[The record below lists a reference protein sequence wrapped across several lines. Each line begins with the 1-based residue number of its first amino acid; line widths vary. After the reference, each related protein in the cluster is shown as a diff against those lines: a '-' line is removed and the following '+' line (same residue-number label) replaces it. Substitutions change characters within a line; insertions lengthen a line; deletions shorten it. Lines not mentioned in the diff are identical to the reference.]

1 MFCRRPYA
9 LAAKGRREATMMIPM
24 TAKTRFL
31 VSVPMILLS
40 ACASQKDIVGV
51 KDDLQQLKHQS
62 ETIRTQSAGS
72 YSDLQKMRDQ
82 MGAFKGTLGEMEYRN
97 RQQMS
102 RLAMED
108 SLLVHKADELES
120 RLQNIERYLGIP
132 VPQKPVAAP
141 APLATAVPDSTAAPA
156 AAIEPSSPAPPA
168 AGSSTLF
175 NEGAQL
181 FSNGRYA
188 PARDKFSELLKE
200 SPQSDLADDAQFFI
214 AESWFAEK
222 VYDKAILDYQVVIAK
237 YTKSDKRPAALF
249 KQARAFELLGDDA
262 NAKTR
267 YRDLVN
273 VYPKSPE
280 AAIARKKM
288 N

>member
-1 MFCRRPYA
+1 
-9 LAAKGRREATMMIPM
+9 M
-24 TAKTRFL
+24 TVKTRFL
-31 VSVPMILLS
+31 VTIPMILLS
-40 ACASQKDIVGV
+40 ACASQKDIVVV
-51 KDDLQQLKHQS
+51 KDDLQQLKNQS
-62 ETIRTQSAGS
+62 ETIRSQSAGS

-82 MGAFKGTLGEMEYRN
+82 MGALKGKLGEIEYRN
-97 RQQMS
+97 HQQMS

-108 SLLVHKADELES
+108 SLLVHKADELET
-120 RLQNIERYLGIP
+120 RLQNIERYLGIS
-132 VPQKPVAAP
+132 VPKQPVALP
-141 APLATAVPDSTAAPA
+141 APEPKAVADSSATPA
-156 AAIEPSSPAPPA
+156 AAAEPSLSDPPA
-168 AGSSTLF
+168 AGGSTLF

-188 PARDKFSELLKE
+188 PAREKFSVLLKE
-200 SPQSDLADDAQFFI
+200 SPQSELADDAQFFI

-237 YTKSDKRPAALF
+237 YTKSNKRPAALF
-249 KQARAFELLGDDA
+249 KQARAFELLGDGA

-280 AAIARKKM
+280 ADLARKKM